1 MTYLGGYVFDPEELD
16 RTIDKMLDQIQ
27 NEKHHEER
35 LAYFFLG
42 LIIGIN
48 IALLIDVVLI

>member
-1 MTYLGGYVFDPEELD
+1 MFDPEELD
-16 RTIDKMLDQIQ
+16 RIIDKMLDQIQ

-48 IALLIDVVLI
+48 VALLIDVVLV